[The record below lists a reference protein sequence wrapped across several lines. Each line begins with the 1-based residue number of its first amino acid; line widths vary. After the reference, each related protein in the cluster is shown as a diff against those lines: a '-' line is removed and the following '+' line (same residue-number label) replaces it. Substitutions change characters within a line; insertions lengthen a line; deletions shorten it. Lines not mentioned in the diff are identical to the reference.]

1 MINDKIIK
9 FEKSESIF
17 DKYNEDTIEYLM
29 LMLEQD
35 IMKSGL
41 NDLINDSVNGMALK
55 LVLIKYYK

>member
-1 MINDKIIK
+1 MINDKIVK

-17 DKYNEDTIEYLM
+17 NKYNEDTGEYLM

-35 IMKSGL
+35 IKKSGL
-41 NDLINDSVNGMALK
+41 SNLINDPVNGMALK

>member
-35 IMKSGL
+35 IKKSGL